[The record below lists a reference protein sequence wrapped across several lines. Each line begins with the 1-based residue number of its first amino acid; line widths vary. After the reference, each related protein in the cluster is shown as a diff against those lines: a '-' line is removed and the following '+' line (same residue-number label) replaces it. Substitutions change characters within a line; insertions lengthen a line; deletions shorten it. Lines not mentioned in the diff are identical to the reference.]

1 MDQNQCKCNNEIRR
15 INCWYWVCASK
26 FKWGCCNNW
35 NEIKRSTFTGEVS
48 YAETEVTLWG
58 IEVAESIGH
67 NSLIIESNS
76 QELVDLCLNKKD
88 NRK

>member
-1 MDQNQCKCNNEIRR
+1 MPRNSNGD
-15 INCWYWVCASK
+15 VVTT
-26 FKWGCCNNW
+26 GM
-35 NEIKRSTFTGEVS
+35 KRSTFTGEVS

-58 IEVAESIGH
+58 IEIAESIGH

-76 QELVDLCLNKKD
+76 QELVDLCLNKKN

>member
-1 MDQNQCKCNNEIRR
+1 MGFVPRNSNGDVVTTRM
-15 INCWYWVCASK
+15 
-26 FKWGCCNNW
+26 
-35 NEIKRSTFTGEVS
+35 KRSTFTSEVS
-48 YAETEVTLWG
+48 YAKTEVTPWG

-67 NSLIIESNS
+67 NSLIIESDS